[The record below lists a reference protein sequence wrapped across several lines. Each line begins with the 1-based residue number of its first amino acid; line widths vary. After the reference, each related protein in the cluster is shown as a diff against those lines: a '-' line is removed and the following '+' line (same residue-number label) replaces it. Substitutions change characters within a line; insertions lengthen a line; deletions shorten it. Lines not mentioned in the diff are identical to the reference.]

1 VKIVSKNNFS
11 FVLTFNVMLN
21 FSLIKFQLNYSIVVE
36 NYYILAFLGNKK
48 GALACVFAY
57 QYSIIV

>member
-1 VKIVSKNNFS
+1 
-11 FVLTFNVMLN
+11 MLN